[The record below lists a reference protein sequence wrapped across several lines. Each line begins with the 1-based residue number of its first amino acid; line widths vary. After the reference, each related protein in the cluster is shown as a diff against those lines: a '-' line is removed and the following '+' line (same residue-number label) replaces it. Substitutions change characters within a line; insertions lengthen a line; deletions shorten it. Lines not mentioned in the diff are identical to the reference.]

1 MKVETG
7 LRIKSEDFPHIFQAG
22 MRTSEIRFLE
32 ELVQNWLLKYPN
44 DIKVNIFQAEIFF
57 SKGELENAKQII
69 QSVLERDPEN
79 LRCYDLLA
87 EHSPVIDKFVFS
99 ALHALSGK
107 TVRINDIFPWAIAL
121 RAAKNETKRK
131 NFQNAEKLI
140 NRAISEDPNNILI
153 ALEHYRIVSKQEDIT
168 SNLQLNEI
176 YHRRWQHCIPFKL
189 WLALSKMNVGQ
200 ENSAVSLLHTSALQ
214 DPGGIV
220 ASRLLGSSHEYLSI
234 WPKNL
239 EICYQ
244 QQVPTSIAVA
254 LDWNRLQPG
263 TLNLNQTKEKQVF
276 GNIKNLE
283 NVKINPSFEINN
295 RNTKQRVYVIFSSK
309 TKLNRKYGPK
319 STNVIIEKLD
329 SLSKIINKKG
339 NWESIVYL
347 ADEFSITTRFGLDSI
362 NEIDPW
368 KLKLSL
374 TDLSKKLSE
383 KNKYIGAVL
392 IVGNDD
398 VVPFHHLPNPTDDS
412 DKDVQSDNPY
422 STTTSNY
429 LLPEWPVGRLP
440 GERGKDPGLLLD
452 QIRQIT
458 KFHSDLDS
466 QSNIIKRLW
475 NGCDFRRIIR
485 DLIRRK
491 PKDFGYSAEVW
502 RRSSLAAFRPLGK
515 GSELRISPP
524 YDSETI
530 DIENLIKAKCAYFNL
545 HGLSNSP
552 EWYGQRD
559 FSEISTDPD
568 FPVAINANKISKILN
583 NIDLVFTEACY
594 GGLVSEKTID
604 ESIAM
609 KLISIGSQGLVG
621 STSIAY
627 GSVFTPLIGA
637 DLLGFIF
644 WKYTKDGYSFG
655 ESLMYAKIGL
665 VKVMNER
672 QGYLDG
678 EDQKTLLSFVL
689 YGDPIGYLEPNI
701 YLEKFQNEEKS
712 EDEIHLVTD
721 QNGIS
726 YSSSSINE
734 NVSKDLSELLQSYV
748 PGLEKAHIKIRKQK
762 VRIQKN
768 IDFEKNPK
776 IQINSNLKYKNLT
789 QILYSKSVL
798 SDRRHH
804 TQYAR
809 VTMDDS
815 GKIIKLA
822 VSR

>member
-1 MKVETG
+1 VKVETG
-7 LRIKSEDFPHIFQAG
+7 LRIKSDEFQHIFQAG
-22 MRTSEIRFLE
+22 SRTGEFRFLE
-32 ELVQNWLLKYPN
+32 DLIKIWLLKYPN
-44 DIKVNIFQAEIFF
+44 DIKVNIFQAELKF
-57 SKGELENAKQII
+57 SKEEFEDGKQKILN
-69 QSVLERDPEN
+69 VLERDPEN
-79 LRCYDLLA
+79 IRCFDLLS
-87 EHSPVIDKFVFS
+87 EHSQLSNKYIFS

-121 RAAKNETKRK
+121 RAAKNEVKRN

-140 NRAISEDPNNILI
+140 KRAISEDPNNILI
-153 ALEHYRIVSKQEDIT
+153 ALEHYRIVSKDYET
-168 SNLQLNEI
+168 KSSLQLSTI
-176 YHRRWQHCIPFKL
+176 YHQRWQQCIPFKI
-189 WLALSKMNVGQ
+189 WLAINKMNAGL
-200 ENSAVSLLHTSALQ
+200 ENEAVSLIHSCALQ

-220 ASRLLGSSHEYLSI
+220 PTRLLGPSHEFLSI
-234 WPKNL
+234 WPKNM
-239 EICYQ
+239 EINFQ
-244 QQVPTSIAVA
+244 QQVPTSIAVE

-263 TLNLNQTKEKQVF
+263 EINLGKTKERQNNKS
-276 GNIKNLE
+276 
-283 NVKINPSFEINN
+283 VKREKFIPISEINSHN
-295 RNTKQRVYVIFSSK
+295 SNQRVYVIFSSK
-309 TKLNRKYGPK
+309 TNLDRKYGPE
-319 STNVIIEKLD
+319 SANVILEKLEA
-329 SLSKIINKKG
+329 LSKIINNKV
-339 NWESIVYL
+339 NWKSLVFL
-347 ADEFSITTRFGLDSI
+347 ADDFSTTTRYGLDSL
-362 NEIDPW
+362 NEINPW

-374 TDLSKKLSE
+374 SDLSKRLSD
-383 KNKYIGAVL
+383 KNQYIGAVL

-412 DKDVQSDNPY
+412 DQDVLSDNPY
-422 STTTSNY
+422 STATSNY

-452 QIRQIT
+452 QIRQLT
-458 KFHSDLDS
+458 KFHSDLDK
-466 QSNIIKRLW
+466 QSNIFKRIW

-485 DLIRRK
+485 DLIKK

-545 HGLSNSP
+545 HGLSNTP

-568 FPVAINANKISKILN
+568 FPVAISTNKISKILN

-594 GGLVSEKTID
+594 GGLVSEKIID
-604 ESIAM
+604 ESIAL

-621 STSIAY
+621 STGIAY

-644 WKYTKDGYSFG
+644 WKYTKDGFSFG
-655 ESLMYAKIGL
+655 ESLMHAKIGL
-665 VKVMNER
+665 VKIMNER

-689 YGDPIGYLEPNI
+689 YGDPIGYLESNI

-712 EDEIHLVTD
+712 ENDIHLVTD

-734 NVSKDLSELLQSYV
+734 NISKDLSELLQSYV

-768 IDFEKNPK
+768 IDFENKKDN
-776 IQINSNLKYKNLT
+776 QINSNLKYMNLT

-798 SDRRHH
+798 FDRRHH

-809 VTMDDS
+809 VTMDDN
-815 GKIIKLA
+815 GKVLKLA

>member
-1 MKVETG
+1 VKVETG
-7 LRIKSEDFPHIFQAG
+7 LRIKSDEFQHIFQAG
-22 MRTSEIRFLE
+22 SRTGEFGFLE
-32 ELVQNWLLKYPN
+32 DLIEIWLLKYPN
-44 DIKVNIFQAEIFF
+44 DIKVNIFQAELKF
-57 SKGELENAKQII
+57 SREEFEDGKQKIL
-69 QSVLERDPEN
+69 SVLERDPEN
-79 LRCYDLLA
+79 IRCFDLLS
-87 EHSPVIDKFVFS
+87 EHSQLTNKYIFS

-121 RAAKNETKRK
+121 RAAKNEVKRN

-140 NRAISEDPNNILI
+140 KRAISEDPNNILI
-153 ALEHYRIVSKQEDIT
+153 ALEHYRIVSKDYET
-168 SNLQLNEI
+168 KSSLQLSTI
-176 YHRRWQHCIPFKL
+176 YHQRWQQCIPFKI
-189 WLALSKMNVGQ
+189 WLAINKMNAGL
-200 ENSAVSLLHTSALQ
+200 ENEAVSILHSCALQ

-220 ASRLLGSSHEYLSI
+220 PTRLLGPSHEFLSI
-234 WPKNL
+234 WPKNM
-239 EICYQ
+239 EINFQ
-244 QQVPTSIAVA
+244 QQVPTSIAVE

-263 TLNLNQTKEKQVF
+263 EINLGKTKERQ
-276 GNIKNLE
+276 NIKNDK
-283 NVKINPSFEINN
+283 NVKREKFISTSEINSHN
-295 RNTKQRVYVIFSSK
+295 SNQRVYVIFSSK
-309 TKLNRKYGPK
+309 TNLDRKYGPK
-319 STNVIIEKLD
+319 SANVIIEKLEA
-329 SLSKIINKKG
+329 LSKIINNKE
-339 NWESIVYL
+339 NWKSLVFL
-347 ADEFSITTRFGLDSI
+347 ADDFSTTTRYGLDSL
-362 NEIDPW
+362 NEINPW

-374 TDLSKKLSE
+374 SDLSKKLSD
-383 KNKYIGAVL
+383 KNQYIGAVL

-412 DKDVQSDNPY
+412 DQDVLSDNPY
-422 STTTSNY
+422 STATSNY

-452 QIRQIT
+452 QIRQLT
-458 KFHSDLDS
+458 KFHSDLAPI
-466 QSNIIKRLW
+466 SNIFKRIW

-485 DLIRRK
+485 DLIKK

-524 YDSETI
+524 YDAETI

-545 HGLSNSP
+545 HGLSNTP

-568 FPVAINANKISKILN
+568 FPVAISTNKISKILN

-594 GGLVSEKTID
+594 GGLVSEKIID
-604 ESIAM
+604 ESIAL

-621 STSIAY
+621 STGIAY

-655 ESLMYAKIGL
+655 ESLKHAKIGL
-665 VKVMNER
+665 VKIMNER

-712 EDEIHLVTD
+712 ENDIHLVSD

-734 NVSKDLSELLQSYV
+734 NISKDLSELLQSYV

-768 IDFEKNPK
+768 IDFENEKDN
-776 IQINSNLKYKNLT
+776 QINSNLKYLNLT

-798 SDRRHH
+798 FDRRHH

-809 VTMDDS
+809 VTMDDN
-815 GKIIKLA
+815 GKVLKLA